1 MVRDIPLLIPQ
12 QMSFVTTL
20 VRTCR
25 SLLKQQM
32 QVEDCLPLPDPVKL
46 SSTPTIEGFLLK
58 CMYYGQHN
66 PLDNAALRSEELEIS
81 PPEL

>member
-1 MVRDIPLLIPQ
+1 MVRHIPLLIPQ

-25 SLLKQQM
+25 SLLKQQTH
-32 QVEDCLPLPDPVKL
+32 VKDFLLLPDPVKL
-46 SSTPTIEGFLLK
+46 SRIQTIEGFLLK
-58 CMYYGQHN
+58 CMCYGQHN
-66 PLDNAALRSEELEIS
+66 PLDSVALGSEVLETS